1 MIFMIF
7 FWLTPTSRFDLSA
20 HLLIRLLLQYQEEQL
35 EKKIRDTLRSHLGQ
49 NTHVWTTAK
58 PQLDRISGKKDNF
71 LKALPWS
78 IGRLRGKPYVR
89 EIDIN
94 SNELQIP
101 VKFEHR
107 ANKL

>member
-1 MIFMIF
+1 MIF
-7 FWLTPTSRFDLSA
+7 LERP
-20 HLLIRLLLQYQEEQL
+20 LIWYIISLAFTYGILYRGRQLQ
-35 EKKIRDTLRSHLGQ
+35 KKIRDTLRSHLGQ

-71 LKALPWS
+71 LKAKLPWS

-89 EIDIN
+89 EN

-107 ANKL
+107 TNKL

>member
-1 MIFMIF
+1 M
-7 FWLTPTSRFDLSA
+7 
-20 HLLIRLLLQYQEEQL
+20 LLQYKGGQL

-49 NTHVWTTAK
+49 NTHSWTTAK

-71 LKALPWS
+71 LKATLPWS

-89 EIDIN
+89 EID